1 MITPKELNIFQKCR
15 LQWKF
20 SKKEDFISL
29 PILNSYQ
36 LAIKKTVFQM
46 YTYLQEKHKL
56 LSLKQ
61 IKDRWDKNWYLEAL
75 KEKICTNPEIL
86 DHTVNGW
93 LLLENYWNK
102 YYIQESLIPVGIN
115 FEFSTFIYNIH
126 YRIHIDLA
134 FVDEEKKFHYRQFSL
149 AKNEWE
155 IYNHLSTKLEIVGLN
170 DCLKVSPINLRY
182 FDLESRK
189 TELLERNLNIS
200 PDYFHNSKM
209 IITDISS
216 SIKNEVIYPCI
227 SEECRACKYNKQCW
241 V

>member
-1 MITPKELNIFQKCR
+1 
-15 LQWKF
+15 
-20 SKKEDFISL
+20 
-29 PILNSYQ
+29 
-36 LAIKKTVFQM
+36 M

-126 YRIHIDLA
+126 Y
-134 FVDEEKKFHYRQFSL
+134 F
-149 AKNEWE
+149 W
-155 IYNHLSTKLEIVGLN
+155 
-170 DCLKVSPINLRY
+170 
-182 FDLESRK
+182 
-189 TELLERNLNIS
+189 
-200 PDYFHNSKM
+200 
-209 IITDISS
+209 
-216 SIKNEVIYPCI
+216 
-227 SEECRACKYNKQCW
+227 
-241 V
+241 